1 MWDDLRTRW
10 KLAGEQNQKHL
21 SYIKEAIIIKQVVE
35 NKLLRLCTQCV
46 QLPVFG
52 AHQHKASVV
61 IICQDTCLLHVCVC
75 PDPLWLHHSSVF
87 LYNLAAHKLCWNSQM
102 ISIYLIFLIVLLLS
116 CNVLLFPVIL
126 TCWEIVRNIALAP
139 FSPLS
144 IKICLVRVE
153 KVITPHCNM
162 VISLFL
168 K

>member
-1 MWDDLRTRW
+1 MLRTGFFFFNLEIWVYAPYHHLCCPIDVPERFDALWDDLRTRW
-10 KLAGEQNQKHL
+10 KLAGKQNQKHL

-52 AHQHKASVV
+52 AHQHKASVAV
-61 IICQDTCLLHVCVC
+61 FCQDTCLLHVCVR

-87 LYNLAAHKLCWNSQM
+87 LYNLAAHELCWNSQV

-126 TCWEIVRNIALAP
+126 P
-139 FSPLS
+139 
-144 IKICLVRVE
+144 
-153 KVITPHCNM
+153 
-162 VISLFL
+162 
-168 K
+168 